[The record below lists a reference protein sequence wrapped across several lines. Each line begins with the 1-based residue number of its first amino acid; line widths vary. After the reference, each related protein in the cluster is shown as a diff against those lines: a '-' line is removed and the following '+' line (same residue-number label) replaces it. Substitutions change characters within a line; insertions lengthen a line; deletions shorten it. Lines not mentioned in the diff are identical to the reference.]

1 MSRVRNEGKADQ
13 RMELITGRR
22 RQLHCS
28 TAEEARII
36 AKSADPDANISA
48 VAWNNG
54 DKYPPAKP
62 GTLEC
67 EPFKAAEKPAT
78 RPTHWSIR
86 RFRAAGKLPRRC
98 VAPSPSLDL
107 ELRARE
113 VHNTKRRN
121 ATYVPAHP
129 EKCTAGNVKL
139 LLPPRQSRGEL
150 SLRFSRGLFTLRLR
164 QARETP
170 GWSLEKRCS
179 PRCG

>member
-1 MSRVRNEGKADQ
+1 
-13 RMELITGRR
+13 MELITGRR

-54 DKYPPAKP
+54 DKYPLAKP

-129 EKCTAGNVKL
+129 EKCTGRKCQTATATPAEPGGNSHFVL
-139 LLPPRQSRGEL
+139 AEGF
-150 SLRFSRGLFTLRLR
+150 LRYGSGRR
-164 QARETP
+164 A
-170 GWSLEKRCS
+170 KRRDGRWRS
-179 PRCG
+179 AVRHGADDER